1 MDCPD
6 LYHFGQYS
14 LVKIGLNGSGLVKI
28 GLKIEPKNKQK
39 IDQSPIH
46 IVVCIIHLFNKK
58 ERNYYGKQEKKRR
71 RQLGS

>member
-46 IVVCIIHLFNKK
+46 IVVCIIHLFKK
-58 ERNYYGKQEKKRR
+58 NERN
-71 RQLGS
+71 